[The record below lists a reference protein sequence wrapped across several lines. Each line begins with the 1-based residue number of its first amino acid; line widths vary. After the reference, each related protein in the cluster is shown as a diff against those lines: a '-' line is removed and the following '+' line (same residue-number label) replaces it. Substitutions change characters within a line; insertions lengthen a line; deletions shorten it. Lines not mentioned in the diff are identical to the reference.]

1 MFLAIPL
8 PWAQAAGVGPKMEA
22 GAVWPRV
29 RILPLGSARPKR
41 RKMEGHGNLD
51 PSDVPAVVEIYSKS
65 SAEGGGWFV
74 GLVVK
79 RSSDSLTVRFLD
91 SSGEQK
97 EKLLSYT
104 ASEVD
109 YFGTHL
115 GWPAPPGVMAVPSS
129 SRKGQ
134 VSYLD
139 PQLQQ
144 KFASPE
150 LAWQA
155 YLEHR
160 LTKTPVEVKEELT
173 LSQEL
178 AQARARAIEAVK
190 MKRAMR
196 V

>member
-1 MFLAIPL
+1 
-8 PWAQAAGVGPKMEA
+8 
-22 GAVWPRV
+22 
-29 RILPLGSARPKR
+29 
-41 RKMEGHGNLD
+41 MEGHGNLD

-65 SAEGGGWFV
+65 SAKGGGWFV

-97 EKLLSYT
+97 EKLLSYA

-160 LTKTPVEVKEELT
+160 LTKPVKELT